1 MPRPR
6 AHFDVDGMGI
16 YDVVTSSEVVEG
28 FGTMEFVVWVL
39 SSVGIWIWPGRTA
52 LIGFGV
58 EVSGI
63 CFEDDVFGTC
73 EDTPLSEMAEG
84 FMPMPSVVWVISSV
98 GIWPG
103 RTALIGFGIEVSGI
117 CFKVDVIGTCEDIPL
132 SVIVEG
138 FGAMNSVVWV
148 ISSEGI

>member
-1 MPRPR
+1 MVPRPR
-6 AHFDVDGMGI
+6 TLFEEEGMGI
-16 YDVVTSSEVVEG
+16 YDVATSSEVVEG
-28 FGTMEFVVWVL
+28 FGTMTSVVWVL
-39 SSVGIWIWPGRTA
+39 SCERIRQGRTA
-52 LIGFGV
+52 LIGFWV
-58 EVSGI
+58 DEFALR
-63 CFEDDVFGTC
+63 FEDDVFGTC
-73 EDTPLSEMAEG
+73 ADIPLSEVVEG
-84 FMPMPSVVWVISSV
+84 LGAMTSVVWVISSAA
-98 GIWPG
+98 IWPG